1 MKSLLNL
8 LWRLL
13 VLNGGL
19 FIFAVGIS
27 CSVASN
33 LGLPAWDVL
42 HQGISFHIPLTLGQV
57 IQVSGVVILLIAFWL
72 GEKPGIGSLF
82 NIFFIGF
89 WIDIILKS
97 EILAT
102 FSALGLWAQ
111 YLLVLACLLFA
122 GIGAGLYTRPALGI
136 GPRDSLMVALVRKT
150 GYRVALIRTML
161 EILAVLAGWLLG
173 GVVGIGT
180 LAIAFGIG
188 PVVELSY
195 HLFGV
200 KIHRPVNTSA
210 SLQDI

>member
-1 MKSLLNL
+1 LNC
-8 LWRLL
+8 
-13 VLNGGL
+13 GL

-42 HQGISFHIPLTLGQV
+42 HQGISFHTPLTLGQV

-72 GEKPGIGSLF
+72 GAKPGIGSFF

-97 EILAT
+97 EILST

-111 YLLVLACLLFA
+111 GLLVLACLLLA
-122 GIGAGLYTRPALGI
+122 GLGAGLYTRPALGI

-150 GYRVALIRTML
+150 GYRVALIRTIM
-161 EILAVLAGWLLG
+161 EISAILAGWLLG

-180 LAIAFGIG
+180 LVIAFGIG
-188 PVVELSY
+188 PAVELSY

-200 KIHRPVNTSA
+200 QVHHVRKISPIVEN
-210 SLQDI
+210 I